1 MVDRYVSALTGPEMD
16 AALLDMAQHNS
27 EAWAVGTRNGA
38 AVSSSDETYNNN
50 SKYYATEA
58 EAAAARAEAA
68 VPAGTEGAVLFSQAQ
83 SLTDAQ
89 KVQAR
94 SNISAGQGG
103 TNPNLLDNPWFTV
116 NQRGITSLTG
126 YGYIADRWNAPWGQ
140 ATYTAN
146 ADGSITI
153 GHGSEGQ
160 FLQRIALPPNA
171 LAGKTI
177 TLSLMLGDG
186 TIGSWTRT
194 VPSGAADVISA
205 SFGGR
210 AFGFSSAASGTAYG
224 YTLWIYTSPSSTTD
238 FTLKAAKLEI
248 GSIST
253 LANDAPP
260 DYVEELLKCQH
271 YYYASRIRTNISSA
285 RIMLAFGWVASTDG
299 KTVCLFIPT
308 PVPMRNVPQN
318 GASLASGG
326 FSYLNPLTGAYLT
339 YQTGSITVLGQT
351 QAGVT
356 IQAGANAAITTPF
369 VVAYTGGGGG
379 INLSA
384 DL

>member
-1 MVDRYVSALTGPEMD
+1 MAERYVSALTGPEMD

-38 AVSSSDETYNNN
+38 AVSSSDDTYQNN

-103 TNPNLLDNPWFTV
+103 TNPNLIDNPWFTV

-126 YGYIADRWNAPWGQ
+126 SGYIADRWNAPWGQ
-140 ATYTAN
+140 ATYTVN

-153 GHGSEGQ
+153 GHGREGQ

-253 LANDAPP
+253 LANDALPN
-260 DYVEELLKCQH
+260 YAEELLKCQR
-271 YYYASRIRTNISSA
+271 YFLRVLRNGGYSVDVGFGVADSTTTA
-285 RIMLAFGWVASTDG
+285 RIT
-299 KTVCLFIPT
+299 IPT
-308 PVPMRNVPQN
+308 PVPMAKNPTVSMSGTVRIQDGGSGHEITNISNYQSITNVGVQIHPTTTGLTNGDNVILSLGSN
-318 GASLASGG
+318 GA
-326 FSYLNPLTGAYLT
+326 Y
-339 YQTGSITVLGQT
+339 ID
-351 QAGVT
+351 
-356 IQAGANAAITTPF
+356 
-369 VVAYTGGGGG
+369 
-379 INLSA
+379 LSA
-384 DL
+384 DF

>member
-1 MVDRYVSALTGPEMD
+1 MAERYVSALTGPEMD

-38 AVSSSDETYNNN
+38 AVSSSDGTYQNN
-50 SKYYATEA
+50 SKYYADEA

-68 VPAGTEGAVLFSQAQ
+68 VPVGTEGAVLFSQAQ

-89 KVQAR
+89 KARAR

-103 TNPNLLDNPWFTV
+103 TNPNLIDNPWFTV
-116 NQRGITSLTG
+116 NQRGLTTLTG
-126 YGYIADRWNAPWGQ
+126 SGYIADRWNAPWGQ
-140 ATYTAN
+140 VTYTAN
-146 ADGSITI
+146 SDGSIKI
-153 GHGSEGQ
+153 GHGREGQ
-160 FLQRIALPPNA
+160 FLQRIALPPNS

-210 AFGFSSAASGTAYG
+210 AIGFSSAASGTAYG

-253 LANDAPP
+253 LANDALPN
-260 DYVEELLKCQH
+260 YAEELLKCQR
-271 YYYASRIRTNISSA
+271 YFLRILRNGGYSVDVAFGVADSATTA
-285 RIMLAFGWVASTDG
+285 RIT
-299 KTVCLFIPT
+299 IPT
-308 PVPMRNVPQN
+308 PVPMAKVPTVSMSGTVRIQGGGSGHEITNISNYQSITNVGVQIHPTTSGLTNGDNVILSLGSN
-318 GASLASGG
+318 GA
-326 FSYLNPLTGAYLT
+326 Y
-339 YQTGSITVLGQT
+339 ID
-351 QAGVT
+351 
-356 IQAGANAAITTPF
+356 
-369 VVAYTGGGGG
+369 
-379 INLSA
+379 LSA

>member
-1 MVDRYVSALTGPEMD
+1 MAERYISALTGPEMD

-38 AVSSSDETYNNN
+38 AVSSSDDTYNNN

-83 SLTDAQ
+83 SLTDVQ
-89 KVQAR
+89 KAQAR

-103 TNPNLLDNPWFTV
+103 TNPNLIDNAWFLV
-116 NQRGITSLTG
+116 NQRDQTLYNTSNQYIVDRYYMWGTG
-126 YGYIADRWNAPWGQ
+126 STLGWS
-140 ATYTAN
+140 
-146 ADGSITI
+146 ADGI
-153 GHGSEGQ
+153 
-160 FLQRIALPPNA
+160 IAQGTVANFTQNYPRPRWSSTDQLVA
-171 LAGKTI
+171 SA
-177 TLSLMLGDG
+177 MLGDG
-186 TIGSWTRT
+186 TIYTSKVLANGTYHTIGAGSNLRIKVFATGLKLDFQIQESM
-194 VPSGAADVISA
+194 PSGTVI
-205 SFGGR
+205 R
-210 AFGFSSAASGTAYG
+210 A
-224 YTLWIYTSPSSTTD
+224 I
-238 FTLKAAKLEI
+238 KLEK
-248 GSIST
+248 GTEST

-260 DYVEELLKCQH
+260 NYAEELLKCQH
-271 YYYASRIRTNISSA
+271 YYYASRISANVSSA

-299 KTVCLFIPT
+299 KTVCLFVPT

-326 FSYLNPLTGAYLT
+326 FSFLNPLTGAYLT

-356 IQAGANAAITTPF
+356 IQTGANAAITTPF
-369 VVAYTGGGGG
+369 VVAYTSGGGG